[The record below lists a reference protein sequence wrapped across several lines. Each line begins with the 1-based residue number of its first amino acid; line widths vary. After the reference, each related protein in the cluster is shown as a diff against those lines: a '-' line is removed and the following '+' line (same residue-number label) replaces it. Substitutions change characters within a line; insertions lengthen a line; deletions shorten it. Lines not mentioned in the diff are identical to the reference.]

1 MRTALLQVVAIIA
14 IFSCAMVL
22 NDCQRQKDRELLENE
37 MKGLAKAYEERIK
50 IEQINFEKAQAAMAD
65 RFNGLA
71 QLDALA
77 NDLRMQLSTRTSE
90 SSAVPVSTSG
100 SDAACE
106 IYRQRI
112 AALENALNEATAL
125 IKERDQC
132 ALNYNALKQQC
143 GVLSNGTTNTATAI
157 QPQ

>member
-1 MRTALLQVVAIIA
+1 MRSTLLQVVGIIA

-50 IEQINFEKAQAAMAD
+50 IEQINFEKVQASMAD

-77 NDLRMQLSTRTSE
+77 NELRLQLSANKSE
-90 SSAVPVSTSG
+90 VAAVPVTTVG

-125 IKERDQC
+125 IKERDEC
-132 ALNYNALKQQC
+132 ALNYNSLKQQC
-143 GVLSNGTTNTATAI
+143 GVHSNGTTNTTTAI

>member
-1 MRTALLQVVAIIA
+1 MKSTLLQTVAIIA
-14 IFSCAMVL
+14 IFSCAVL
-22 NDCQRQKDRELLENE
+22 LNECQRQKDRELFENE
-37 MKGLAKAYEERIK
+37 MQGLAKAYEERIK
-50 IEQINFEKAQAAMAD
+50 IEQINFEKVQASMAD

-77 NDLRMQLSTRTSE
+77 NDLRMQLSANKSE
-90 SSAVPVSTSG
+90 IAAVPVGTTG

-112 AALENALNEATAL
+112 ASLEAALKEATAL
-125 IKERDQC
+125 IKERDEC
-132 ALNYNALKQQC
+132 AVNYNALKQQC
-143 GVLSNGTTNTATAI
+143 GVLNNGTTNPTAAT

>member
-1 MRTALLQVVAIIA
+1 MKSTLLQTVAIIA
-14 IFSCAMVL
+14 VFSCAVL
-22 NDCQRQKDRELLENE
+22 LNECQRQKDRQLFENE
-37 MKGLAKAYEERIK
+37 MQGLAKAYEERIK
-50 IEQINFEKAQAAMAD
+50 IEQINFEKVQASMAD

-77 NDLRMQLSTRTSE
+77 NDLRVQLSSRPIE
-90 SSAVPVSTSG
+90 GSAVPVATTG

-112 AALENALNEATAL
+112 ASLEAALKEATAL
-125 IKERDQC
+125 IKERDEC

-143 GVLSNGTTNTATAI
+143 GVLGNGTTNTATSI